1 MVSNIQIGIRVTAQH
16 PHLLTFDNNI
26 IEEVAHLE
34 MPVGGKRDQERGRRL
49 VWPRV
54 ADAEFMQSDLKIIT
68 DE

>member
-1 MVSNIQIGIRVTAQH
+1 
-16 PHLLTFDNNI
+16 
-26 IEEVAHLE
+26 

-54 ADAEFMQSDLKIIT
+54 ADVEFMQSDLKIIT